1 MKLTVGRLKEIMNEV
16 PDDALV
22 SALLYGDEIYEF
34 DYLKRVLL
42 LEREDQ
48 KILLINPM
56 GTHYFDLVEKEGWKI
71 LQWFDKD

>member
-22 SALLYGDEIYEF
+22 SALLYGDEIHEF